1 MSLFFV
7 PTTTVSEKKRLWN
20 EYTEKIAVMPYYD
33 EGRLLM
39 FDVAEEGEG
48 DEGVQQRHRPRQQFV
63 NMGHNKLRTTES
75 MRNNVR
81 QAKVI
86 DRVARNSM
94 AIYLTFHALDQKCEE
109 RKRQLPV
116 AQQDGT
122 TTTTTTTRSTRPRI
136 AAHACCVVS
145 CVWC

>member
-1 MSLFFV
+1 
-7 PTTTVSEKKRLWN
+7 
-20 EYTEKIAVMPYYD
+20 
-33 EGRLLM
+33 
-39 FDVAEEGEG
+39 
-48 DEGVQQRHRPRQQFV
+48 
-63 NMGHNKLRTTES
+63 MGHNKLRTTES

-109 RKRQLPV
+109 RKQQLPA

-122 TTTTTTTRSTRPRI
+122 TTTTTTRSIRLRI
-136 AAHACCVVS
+136 TAYVCV
-145 CVWC
+145 CVCRVCRVV